1 MFSGSTGELALIFLL
16 TLLVFGPDRLP
27 GLARNLGKLVRHSKL
42 LMQSL
47 WSQLE
52 DEIDRGEKNSRISAA
67 ATALDRDGPAD
78 GSRQDEATVSPTV
91 AETDADAA
99 RH

>member
-1 MFSGSTGELALIFLL
+1 MFGGSTGELALIFLL

-52 DEIDRGEKNSRISAA
+52 EEIDRGEKNSRISAA
-67 ATALDRDGPAD
+67 ATALQREGADDASRHEAATAPPAVT
-78 GSRQDEATVSPTV
+78 G
-91 AETDADAA
+91 TDADAA

>member
-27 GLARNLGKLVRHSKL
+27 GLARNLGKLVRHSKM

-47 WSQLE
+47 WGQLDE
-52 DEIDRGEKNSRISAA
+52 EIDRGEKNSRISAA
-67 ATALDRDGPAD
+67 AAVLEREGSAD
-78 GSRQDEATVSPTV
+78 ACRRDEATASPAVT
-91 AETDADAA
+91 ETDADAA
-99 RH
+99 RR